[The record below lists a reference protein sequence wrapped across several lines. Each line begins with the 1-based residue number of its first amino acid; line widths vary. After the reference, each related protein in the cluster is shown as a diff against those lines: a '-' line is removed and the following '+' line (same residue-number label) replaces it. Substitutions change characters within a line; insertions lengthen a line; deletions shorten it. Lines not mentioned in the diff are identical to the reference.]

1 MIKKLIKLA
10 NHLDSK
16 GLIKEADYIDNILI
30 KYSND
35 DNTKSDFDDSF
46 DVVNKTSDFA
56 KRLKDATLGKFVA
69 TKDPGFHLQTPILK
83 ALEFLGGLG
92 TDESAVYAVFQE
104 MKNLEEVNN
113 EFKLENVG
121 KKFKAMLG
129 VKNVSLFKV
138 LNSELEPD
146 EKVKLEGIFPNAMDR
161 LAKVN

>member
-46 DVVNKTSDFA
+46 DIVNKTSDFA

-146 EKVKLEGIFPNAMDR
+146 EKVKLEEIFPNAMDR

>member
-1 MIKKLIKLA
+1 M
-10 NHLDSK
+10 
-16 GLIKEADYIDNILI
+16 
-30 KYSND
+30 
-35 DNTKSDFDDSF
+35 
-46 DVVNKTSDFA
+46 
-56 KRLKDATLGKFVA
+56 
-69 TKDPGFHLQTPILK
+69 
-83 ALEFLGGLG
+83 GGLG

-146 EKVKLEGIFPNAMDR
+146 EKVKLEEIFPNAMDR